1 MATSSKYVMGLF
13 KEESAVV
20 SVLEALKESPWKL
33 YRVHGPYPSEKI
45 LHALKSKKSK
55 VGYFTLIGGIT
66 GLVTGFA
73 LPTFTSVQWN
83 LIVSG
88 KPIIAPIPFFVVGFE
103 LTILFGVLG
112 TVLGLLL
119 NAGIP
124 EFKGLKLYDERCS
137 GEHFGII
144 AACDPGR
151 EPDLTAF
158 FEKQGG
164 EVRRFDEADS
174 EQSTT

>member
-1 MATSSKYVMGLF
+1 MSTSRNYVMGLF

-20 SVLEALKESPWKL
+20 SALEALKKSQWKL
-33 YRVHGPYPSEKI
+33 HRVHGPYPSEKI
-45 LHALKSKKSK
+45 LHALKFKKSK

-66 GLVTGFA
+66 GLVTGFVV
-73 LPTFTSVQWN
+73 PIFTSVQWD

-88 KPIIAPIPFFVVGFE
+88 KPIIAPIPFFVVGYE

-124 EFKGLKLYDERCS
+124 EFKSLTLYDERCS

-144 AACDPGR
+144 AACDPGG
-151 EPDLTAF
+151 ESGLTSF
-158 FEKQGG
+158 FEEQGG
-164 EVRRFDEADS
+164 EVRRFDETDS
-174 EQSTT
+174 KQPTT

>member
-1 MATSSKYVMGLF
+1 MSASSSYVMGLF

-20 SVLEALKESPWKL
+20 SVLEALRKSRWKL
-33 YRVHGPYPSEKI
+33 HRVHGPYPSEKI
-45 LHALKSKKSK
+45 LHALKFKKSR

-66 GLVTGFA
+66 GLLTGYA
-73 LPTFTSVQWN
+73 LPIFTSVQWK

-88 KPIIAPIPFFVVGFE
+88 KPIVAPIPFFVVGFE

-124 EFKGLKLYDERCS
+124 EFKSLKLYDERCS

-144 AACDPGR
+144 AACDPGG
-151 EPDLTAF
+151 ESDLVAF
-158 FEKQGG
+158 FENHGG
-164 EVRRFDEADS
+164 ETRRFEEPVS
-174 EQSTT
+174 EQSTP